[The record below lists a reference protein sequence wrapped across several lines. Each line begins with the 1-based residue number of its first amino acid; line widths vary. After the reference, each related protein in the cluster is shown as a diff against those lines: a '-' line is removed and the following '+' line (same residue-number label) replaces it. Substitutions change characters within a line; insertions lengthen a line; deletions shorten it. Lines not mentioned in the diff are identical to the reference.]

1 MTKKEDR
8 RSRRSKAGAAVILA
22 PVYIPALWRVLDHRR
37 PEGEP
42 LNGDGLDLEQIYFDS
57 IDGTRLHMTACGK
70 GKDTLFFVH
79 GWTCNET
86 IFRYQQEHFSDRYR
100 VYTLELRGHGGSEIP
115 ESLDYHPER
124 LAEDL
129 EAAIRLVDPE
139 SFAVGG
145 HSMGGFTAFKWFER
159 FGSEYE
165 GRLKGLAIIDSTG
178 TDLTEGIIFGSAI
191 KRLYPLPVANVLLGV
206 GHHNKISDAL
216 KSAARESSLAYGLV
230 RWGAFGKRPR
240 GQHVEHV
247 REMVL
252 STPMT
257 TMALAAKSLF
267 DFHYDYYLPNVD
279 VPVVLLVG
287 ERDKLTSRQANE
299 RTAGLLPDARLKVFP
314 DAGHC
319 TLLERSEEFNAE
331 LDAFFDALFGA

>member
-115 ESLDYHPER
+115 ESLDYHHER
-124 LAEDL
+124 LHGVQVVRALRQRVRRPAQRAGHHRLYRDRPHRRDH
-129 EAAIRLVDPE
+129 IRLRHQAALSV
-139 SFAVGG
+139 ARRQR
-145 HSMGGFTAFKWFER
+145 AA
-159 FGSEYE
+159 
-165 GRLKGLAIIDSTG
+165 GRGPVSYTHLRAHETRH
-178 TDLTEGIIFGSAI
+178 DL
-191 KRLYPLPVANVLLGV
+191 
-206 GHHNKISDAL
+206 
-216 KSAARESSLAYGLV
+216 
-230 RWGAFGKRPR
+230 
-240 GQHVEHV
+240 
-247 REMVL
+247 
-252 STPMT
+252 
-257 TMALAAKSLF
+257 
-267 DFHYDYYLPNVD
+267 
-279 VPVVLLVG
+279 
-287 ERDKLTSRQANE
+287 
-299 RTAGLLPDARLKVFP
+299 
-314 DAGHC
+314 
-319 TLLERSEEFNAE
+319 
-331 LDAFFDALFGA
+331 